1 MKPPKQFVSP
11 IGGVASTRTTDYTNA
26 AQQRILALHF
36 NEELARVVLENERL
50 RAENEELHRE
60 LSWAE
65 VTGDAVGL
73 TQSDQQERTR
83 REQIRWVSLQHLDE
97 VRPQQVTDAALLP
110 LIQAV
115 YPTAT
120 GRELQRELDYLMA
133 CGLVT
138 IGDEY
143 GIWRLKLTKEG
154 IDIVQYTTPCPQGIG
169 RPALPRMN

>member
-1 MKPPKQFVSP
+1 MVKPATVTPLSEP
-11 IGGVASTRTTDYTNA
+11 PSLA
-26 AQQRILALHF
+26 AL
-36 NEELARVVLENERL
+36 
-50 RAENEELHRE
+50 
-60 LSWAE
+60 
-65 VTGDAVGL
+65 
-73 TQSDQQERTR
+73 QERTR

-97 VRPQQVTDAALLP
+97 ARPQQVTDAALLP